1 MNGGMS
7 LKFGYAR
14 VSTQD
19 QSLDLQI
26 DALQQANCDKIF
38 TEKISGARNDRPE
51 LKKLLD
57 QLRKGDT
64 LIVYKLDRLG
74 RSTFKLL
81 ELTAD
86 LEKNGVEFVSLCDNI
101 DTSSAIGRAMFR
113 MLAVLAEMERE
124 IIVERTQAGIKAARA
139 RGRLGGRPKVPQKDI
154 ERAIKLYDSREYS
167 VPDIVKLTGI
177 SKASIYR
184 YLEKRQKQIA
194 K

>member
-1 MNGGMS
+1 MR
-7 LKFGYAR
+7 FGYAR

-26 DALQQANCDKIF
+26 DALQQARCDKIF
-38 TEKISGARNDRPE
+38 TEKISGAKNDRPE
-51 LKKLLD
+51 LEKLLE
-57 QLRKGDT
+57 QLRAGDT
-64 LIVYKLDRLG
+64 LVVYKLDRLG

-81 ELTAD
+81 ELTGD
-86 LEKNGVEFVSLCDNI
+86 LEKNGIEFISLCDNI
-101 DTSSAIGRAMFR
+101 DTSTAIGRAMFR

-139 RGRLGGRPKVPQKDI
+139 RGRLGGRPKVLLKDI
-154 ERAIKLYDSREYS
+154 DRALKLYDSREYS
-167 VPDIVKLTGI
+167 VPEIVELTGI

-184 YLEKRQKQIA
+184 YLEKRQKHAA

>member
-1 MNGGMS
+1 MR
-7 LKFGYAR
+7 FGYAR

-26 DALQQANCDKIF
+26 DALQQASCDKIF

-51 LKKLLD
+51 LEKLLE
-57 QLRKGDT
+57 QLRNGDT

-86 LEKNGVEFVSLCDNI
+86 LEKNGVEFVALCDNI
-101 DTSSAIGRAMFR
+101 DTSTAIGRAMFR

-139 RGRLGGRPKVPQKDI
+139 RGRLGGRPRVPLKDI

-167 VPDIVKLTGI
+167 VPEIVELTGI

-184 YLEKRQKQIA
+184 YLKKLQKQIA